1 MRIGWPVGPAGCMIL
16 LTKKKK
22 KRVVPVSAVP
32 SQSSHR
38 LVQVSKS
45 LLHLHLKYYLTTHHD
60 ACIGHGRR
68 VKKTQKKKR
77 RKERICFAPI
87 LPFLPICISVGEI
100 DVKYSGFIW
109 QSMNYSKT

>member
-22 KRVVPVSAVP
+22 NELCLCQLSPLNLAIDW
-32 SQSSHR
+32 
-38 LVQVSKS
+38 SKS
-45 LLHLHLKYYLTTHHD
+45 AKASSISISNTISPHTMMHALVMVEGLKKL
-60 ACIGHGRR
+60 
-68 VKKTQKKKR
+68 KKKKR